1 VADSLR
7 AEGYE
12 VAVVDDLSCGR
23 HQNVPETAA
32 FYELDVSSGCE
43 EAPTSAAYVSQKLSA
58 ECLFCARD
66 NPQAK
71 GPAENRALAAREL
84 AAREVDDEGGP
95 LA

>member
-1 VADSLR
+1 M
-7 AEGYE
+7 
-12 VAVVDDLSCGR
+12 AVVNDLSCGR
-23 HQNVPETAA
+23 HQNVPEAAA
-32 FYELDVSSGCE
+32 FYDLDVSSGCE
-43 EAPTSAAYVSQKLSA
+43 EAPSSAAYVSQKLIAECLSQKLIA
-58 ECLFCARD
+58 ECLFFARD